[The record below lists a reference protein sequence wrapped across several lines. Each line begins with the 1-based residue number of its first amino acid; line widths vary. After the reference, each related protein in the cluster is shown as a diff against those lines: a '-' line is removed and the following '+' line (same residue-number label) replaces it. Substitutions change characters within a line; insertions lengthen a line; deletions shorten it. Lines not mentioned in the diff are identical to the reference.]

1 MRKTMITATTAG
13 LALALAA
20 CGGGSTGTTGTTTAP
35 AASGGASSAPAAA
48 KTLEGVTI
56 EVAAKWTGPE
66 QENFQKVLDAFQAKT
81 GAKVTYSS
89 TGEDT
94 GAYLG
99 PRIQG
104 GSPPDVAILPQPGL
118 VQQYADAKSLK
129 PLAPEV
135 IKQIDENYTPYWK
148 ELGSADGQVYGVLVK
163 AAHKS
168 LVWYR
173 DQAFADAGVQPPATW
188 DDLVKAAQTVAD
200 SGTPPLSLC
209 GASGWTLTDL
219 FENVYLS
226 TAGPENY
233 TKLSKHEIPWTDP
246 SVTTALEK
254 IAQLTGKKEYL
265 LGGTSGALQTDFPT
279 CVTQVYGQ
287 DKAAMVI
294 EADFVGTTAEESGAK
309 LGEEAKYFPFPKA
322 GETAPVV
329 LGGDIA
335 VALKDSKGAMAL
347 LEYLASAEGGE
358 VWAKLPGYL
367 SPNRNVS
374 PDNYPSELTKQLA
387 QTIISAGES
396 VRYDMSDL
404 APSAFGGT
412 DGKGEWKLLQDF
424 VRDPSKIKEI
434 QKSLEA
440 EAAKAWKK

>member
-1 MRKTMITATTAG
+1 MRGRTTTAAVAG
-13 LALALAA
+13 LMLALAA
-20 CGGGSTGTTGTTTAP
+20 CGGQSNEAQP
-35 AASGGASSAPAAA
+35 SASASAPAA
-48 KTLEGVTI
+48 KPLQGTTL
-56 EVAAKWTGPE
+56 EVAAKWTAEE
-66 QENFQKVLDAFQAKT
+66 QANFEKVLTAFEEKT
-81 GAKVTYSS
+81 GATVTYAS

-104 GSPPDVAILPQPGL
+104 GNPPDVAILPQPGL
-118 VQQYADAKSLK
+118 VQQYADQDALK
-129 PLAPEV
+129 PLTPEV
-135 IKQIDENYTPYWK
+135 QTQIDQNYTPYWK
-148 ELGSADGQVYGVLVK
+148 DLGSAGGQVYGVLVK

-168 LVWYR
+168 LIWYR
-173 DQAFADAGVQPPATW
+173 TPAFEDAGAQPATTW
-188 DDLVKAAQTVAD
+188 DELVGTTAQSLAD
-200 SGTPPLSLC
+200 SGTPPFALC

-233 TKLSKHEIPWTDP
+233 DKLSKHEIPWTDP
-246 SVTTALEK
+246 SVTAALEK
-254 IAQLTGKKEYL
+254 IGQLVGKKEFL
-265 LGGTSGALQTDFPT
+265 LGGASGALQTDFPT

-287 DKAAMVI
+287 KKAAMVI
-294 EADFVGTTAEESGAK
+294 EADFVAASAAQSGAK
-309 LGEEAKYFPFPKA
+309 IGEDAQIMPFPKA
-322 GETAPVV
+322 GDTAPVV

-347 LEYLASAEGGE
+347 LAYLASAEGGA

-374 PDNYPSELTKQLA
+374 PDNYPDALTKQLA
-387 QTIISAGES
+387 QTIISAGED

-412 DGKGEWKLLQDF
+412 DGKGEWKHLQDF
-424 VRDPSKIKEI
+424 VRNPSDIKGTQE
-434 QKSLEA
+434 KLEA
-440 EAAKAWKK
+440 DAAKAWKK

>member
-1 MRKTMITATTAG
+1 MRTSIAVATAAG

-20 CGGGSTGTTGTTTAP
+20 CGGESASQSTPTGGTGGTGGT
-35 AASGGASSAPAAA
+35 APAAA
-48 KTLEGVTI
+48 KTLDGVTI

-66 QENFQKVLDAFQAKT
+66 QANFQQVLKAFEAKT
-81 GAKVTYSS
+81 GAKVTYAS

-104 GSPPDVAILPQPGL
+104 GNPPDIAILPQPGL
-118 VQQYADAKSLK
+118 VKQYADQKALK
-129 PLAPEV
+129 PLTSEV
-135 IKQIDENYTPYWK
+135 QKQIDENYTPYWK

-173 DQAFADAGVQPPATW
+173 DQAFQDAGTQAPATW
-188 DDLVKAAQTVAD
+188 DELVTTAQTVAD
-200 SGTPPLSLC
+200 SGTPPFALC

-226 TAGPENY
+226 SAGPENY
-233 TKLSKHEIPWTDP
+233 DKLSKHEIPWTDP

-254 IAQLTGKKEYL
+254 IAQITGKKEFL
-265 LGGTSGALQTDFPT
+265 LGGPSGALQTDFPT

-294 EADFVGTTAEESGAK
+294 EADFVATSAEESGAK

-322 GETAPVV
+322 GETEPVV

-335 VALKDSKGAMAL
+335 VAMKDSKGTMAL
-347 LEYLASAEGGE
+347 LEFLASKEGGE

-374 PDNYPSELTKQLA
+374 PDNYPAELTKQLA

-424 VRDPSKIKEI
+424 VRDPSDVKGI
-434 QKSLEA
+434 QQKLED
-440 EAAKAWKK
+440 EAKKAWK

>member
-1 MRKTMITATTAG
+1 MRKGRAAAILAG
-13 LALALAA
+13 LAVAVAA
-20 CGGGSTGTTGTTTAP
+20 CGNAPTTNDP
-35 AASGGASSAPAAA
+35 AASAPASGEATSGA
-48 KTLEGVTI
+48 KTLEGVTL
-56 EVAAKWTGPE
+56 EVAAKWTGEE
-66 QENFQKVLDAFQAKT
+66 QKNFEQVLKAFSEKT
-81 GAKVTYSS
+81 GAKVTYAS

-118 VQQYADAKSLK
+118 VQQYADQKALK
-129 PLAPEV
+129 PLTADVTKE
-135 IKQIDENYTPYWK
+135 IDANYTPYWK
-148 ELGSADGQVYGVLVK
+148 ELGSADGQVYGVLIK

-173 DQAFADAGVQPPATW
+173 DQALKDAGVQPPTTW
-188 DDLVKAAQTVAD
+188 EELVKTSQTIAD
-200 SGTPPLSLC
+200 SGTAPLSLC

-226 TAGPENY
+226 SAGPEKY
-233 TKLSKHEIPWTDP
+233 DQLAKHEIPWTDA

-254 IAQLTGKKEYL
+254 IKELVSKDEYL
-265 LGGTSGALQTDFPT
+265 VDGRSNTMQTDFPT
-279 CVTQVYGQ
+279 CVTKVYGQ

-294 EADFVGTTAEESGAK
+294 EADFVAVTAVESGAK
-309 LGEEAKYFPFPKA
+309 VGEEAKYVPFPKV

-329 LGGDIA
+329 LGGDVA
-335 VALKDSKGAMAL
+335 VAMKDSPGAMAL
-347 LEYLASAEGGE
+347 LQFLASKEGGE
-358 VWAKLPGYL
+358 IWAKLPGYL

-374 PDNYPSELTKQLA
+374 PDNYPDPLTQELGK
-387 QTIISAGES
+387 TIISAGET

-412 DGKGEWKLLQDF
+412 DGKGEWKILQDF
-424 VRDPSKIKEI
+424 LRDPSDVKGAQEA
-434 QKSLEA
+434 LEA
-440 EAAKAWKK
+440 EAKKAWK

>member
-1 MRKTMITATTAG
+1 MRKSVITLTTAG

-20 CGGGSTGTTGTTTAP
+20 CGGQND
-35 AASGGASSAPAAA
+35 AASPSAAASDSAAAPAA
-48 KTLEGVTI
+48 KTLEGVKV
-56 EVAAKWTGPE
+56 EVAAKWTGAE
-66 QENFQKVLDAFQAKT
+66 QTNFEQVLKAFEAKT
-81 GAKVTYSS
+81 GAKVTYAS

-104 GSPPDVAILPQPGL
+104 GNPPDIAILPQPGL
-118 VQQYADAKSLK
+118 LQQYAKENALK
-129 PLAPEV
+129 ELAPEV
-135 IKQIDENYTPYWK
+135 QKQLDDNYTPYWK
-148 ELGSADGQVYGVLVK
+148 ELGSADGKTYGVLMK

-173 DQAFADAGVQPPATW
+173 DQAFQDAGAQPPTTW
-188 DDLVKAAQTVAD
+188 DEFVKTAQTVAD
-200 SGTPPLSLC
+200 SGTPPFALC

-226 TAGPENY
+226 SAGPENY

-254 IAQLTGKKEYL
+254 IGQLVGKKEFL
-265 LGGTSGALQTDFPT
+265 LGDTSGALQTDFPT

-294 EADFVGTTAEESGAK
+294 EADFVGTTAEESKAK
-309 LGEEAKYFPFPKA
+309 VGEEAKYFPFPKA
-322 GETAPVV
+322 GDTEPVV

-335 VALKDSKGAMAL
+335 VVMKESKGAMAL
-347 LEYLASAEGGE
+347 MEFLASKEGGE

-374 PDNYPSELTKQLA
+374 PDNYPSELTKKLA
-387 QTIISAGES
+387 QTIVSAGEA

-424 VRDPSKIKEI
+424 VRDPSKIKDI
-434 QKSLEA
+434 QKQLEA
-440 EAAKAWKK
+440 EAKKAWK

>member
-1 MRKTMITATTAG
+1 MRKSIVAVTVSG
-13 LALALAA
+13 LALSLAA
-20 CGGGSTGTTGTTTAP
+20 CGGQPASPTPSSAGGT
-35 AASGGASSAPAAA
+35 SAPAA
-48 KTLEGVTI
+48 KPLNGVTI
-56 EVAAKWTGPE
+56 EVAAKWTGSE
-66 QENFQKVLDAFQAKT
+66 QANFQQVLKAFEAKT
-81 GAKVTYSS
+81 GARVTYAS

-104 GSPPDVAILPQPGL
+104 GNPPDIAILPQPGL
-118 VQQYADAKSLK
+118 VQQYAKEKALK
-129 PLAPEV
+129 PLTPEV
-135 IKQIDENYTPYWK
+135 QKQIDENYTPYWK
-148 ELGSADGQVYGVLVK
+148 ELGSSGGQVYGVLVK

-168 LVWYR
+168 LIWYR
-173 DQAFADAGVQPPATW
+173 DQAFQDAGTQPPTTW
-188 DDLVKAAQTVAD
+188 DELVKTAQTVAD
-200 SGTPPLSLC
+200 SGTPPFALC

-226 TAGPENY
+226 SAGPEKY

-246 SVTTALEK
+246 SVTAALEK
-254 IAQLTGKKEYL
+254 IGRLVGKKEFL
-265 LGGTSGALQTDFPT
+265 LGGSSGALQTDFPT

-294 EADFVGTTAEESGAK
+294 EADFVATSAEQSGAK
-309 LGEEAKYFPFPKA
+309 LGEEAKYFAFPKA
-322 GETAPVV
+322 GDTEPVV

-347 LEYLASAEGGE
+347 LEFLASKEGGE
-358 VWAKLPGYL
+358 IWAKLPGYL

-374 PDNYPSELTKQLA
+374 PDNYPAELTKKLA

-412 DGKGEWKLLQDF
+412 EGKGEWRLLQDF
-424 VRDPSKIKEI
+424 VRDPSDVKAI
-434 QKSLEA
+434 QNKLED
-440 EAAKAWKK
+440 EAKKAWK

>member
-1 MRKTMITATTAG
+1 MRKTIATVTLTG

-20 CGGGSTGTTGTTTAP
+20 CGGQDTASTSTPGPGD
-35 AASGGASSAPAAA
+35 SAPASTAAGA
-48 KTLEGVTI
+48 KTLEGVTV
-56 EVAAKWTGPE
+56 EVAAKWTGQE
-66 QENFQKVLDAFQAKT
+66 QENFQQVLKAFEAKT
-81 GAKVTYSS
+81 GAKVTYAS

-104 GSPPDVAILPQPGL
+104 GSPPDIAILPQPGL
-118 VQQYADAKSLK
+118 VQQYAKEKALK
-129 PLAPEV
+129 PLSAEV
-135 IKQIDENYTPYWK
+135 QKQIDDNYTPYWK
-148 ELGSADGQVYGVLVK
+148 ELGSADGQAYGVLVK

-168 LVWYR
+168 LIWYR
-173 DQAFADAGVQPPATW
+173 DQAFQDAGAQPPATW
-188 DDLVKAAQTVAD
+188 DDLIKTAQTVAD
-200 SGTPPLSLC
+200 SGTAPFALC

-233 TKLSKHEIPWTDP
+233 TKLSKHEIPWTDA

-254 IAQLTGKKEYL
+254 ITQIVGKKEFL
-265 LGGTSGALQTDFPT
+265 LGGSSGALQTDFPT
-279 CVTQVYGQ
+279 CATQVYGQ

-294 EADFVGTTAEESGAK
+294 EADFVATSAEQSGAK

-322 GETAPVV
+322 GDTEPVV

-347 LEYLASAEGGE
+347 LEFLASKEGGE
-358 VWAKLPGYL
+358 IWAKLPGYL

-374 PDNYPSELTKQLA
+374 PDNYPAELTKKLA

-412 DGKGEWKLLQDF
+412 EGKGEWKLLQDL
-424 VRDPSKIKEI
+424 VRNPSDIKSI
-434 QKSLEA
+434 QNKLED
-440 EAAKAWKK
+440 EAKKAWK